1 MTDCNAVFIRL
12 QATQSDERVFNRG
25 TAWCNS
31 IGIPA
36 IRMNPLLTKAV
47 RLDCT
52 DDMTLINMLFE
63 TQCYIKC
70 NVQRRLHDMAKQLH
84 SVTTKETI
92 KIPVPSFTA
101 PLV

>member
-25 TAWCNS
+25 AAWRS
-31 IGIPA
+31 SLGIKG

-52 DDMTLINMLFE
+52 DDMTLIHMLFE
-63 TQCYIKC
+63 TQCYIKQ
-70 NVQRRLHDMAKQLH
+70 NVQRSLRHMAKL
-84 SVTTKETI
+84 
-92 KIPVPSFTA
+92 
-101 PLV
+101 L